1 MASTK
6 RFLPAEKESRMN
18 TSEVIIQY
26 LAAAGIRHV
35 FGYPGDPSVEFLEAA
50 RRAGMSFV
58 LGSREGTAGL
68 MAEAYGQLTGR
79 PGVCLS
85 TLGPGRPIW

>member
-50 RRAGMSFV
+50 RRAGMS
-58 LGSREGTAGL
+58 S
-68 MAEAYGQLTGR
+68 
-79 PGVCLS
+79 
-85 TLGPGRPIW
+85 